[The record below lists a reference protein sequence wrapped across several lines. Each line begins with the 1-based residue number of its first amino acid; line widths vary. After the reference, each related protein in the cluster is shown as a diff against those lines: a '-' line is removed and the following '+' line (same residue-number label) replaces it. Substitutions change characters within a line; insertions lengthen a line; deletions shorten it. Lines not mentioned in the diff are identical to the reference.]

1 MKAVWLIHELT
12 ERGIG
17 HFIGVPDS
25 TLSDFCKCLERQ
37 YADCHEVPAN
47 EGAAVALA
55 AGHYL
60 AEQKPCL
67 VYMQNSGIGNA
78 VNPIC
83 SHMGCVLEWNRDENS
98 WDCPC
103 HGSRYDYTG
112 RLLSGPA
119 IQPLETN
126 AAE

>member
-1 MKAVWLIHELT
+1 MYT
-12 ERGIG
+12 
-17 HFIGVPDS
+17 
-25 TLSDFCKCLERQ
+25 
-37 YADCHEVPAN
+37 
-47 EGAAVALA
+47 
-55 AGHYL
+55 
-60 AEQKPCL
+60 
-67 VYMQNSGIGNA
+67 

>member
-1 MKAVWLIHELT
+1 MLKKMGLSSAPAFGKASPSPNLLT
-12 ERGIG
+12 PTTKRCPHLG
-17 HFIGVPDS
+17 
-25 TLSDFCKCLERQ
+25 C
-37 YADCHEVPAN
+37 
-47 EGAAVALA
+47 AL
-55 AGHYL
+55 
-60 AEQKPCL
+60 KW
-67 VYMQNSGIGNA
+67 
-78 VNPIC
+78 NPVE
-83 SHMGCVLEWNRDENS
+83 HT